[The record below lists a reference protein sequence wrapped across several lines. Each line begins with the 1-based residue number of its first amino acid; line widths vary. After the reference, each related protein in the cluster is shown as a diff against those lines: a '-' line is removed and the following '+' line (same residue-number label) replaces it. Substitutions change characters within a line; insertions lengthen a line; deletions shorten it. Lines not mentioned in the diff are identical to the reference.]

1 MIEEHKLYIRFFSG
15 KYDGGEKLL
24 KDLTNIIKTIK
35 TPIDFGLMHVHD
47 GHSMLMIG
55 DSLIYRGEN
64 NIRGIFPDIIDIIQR
79 DYENEINDKK
89 KEKKNIG
96 HLLSVGTDK
105 IFEALQII
113 KEEYGETHETYRE
126 LSNIY
131 LDLLNQLQKIL
142 DKINI
147 KLNKR

>member
-15 KYDGGEKLL
+15 RYDGGEKLL

-35 TPIDFGLMHVHD
+35 TPIDLGLMHVHD

-55 DSLIYRGEN
+55 GSLIYRGEN
-64 NIRGIFPDIIDIIQR
+64 NIRGIFPNIIDIIQR
-79 DYENEINDKK
+79 IYENEINDKK
-89 KEKKNIG
+89 KEKKNVG
-96 HLLSVGTDK
+96 HLLNTGLDK

-113 KEEYGETHETYRE
+113 KREYGETNEIYQE
-126 LSNIY
+126 LFNIY
-131 LDLLNQLQKIL
+131 SHLPDQLQKIL

-147 KLNKR
+147 KLDKR

>member
-15 KYDGGEKLL
+15 RYDGGEKLL
-24 KDLTNIIKTIK
+24 EDLTNIIKTIK
-35 TPIDFGLMHVHD
+35 TPIDLGQMFVHD

-55 DSLIYRGEN
+55 DSLLYRGEN
-64 NIRGIFPDIIDIIQR
+64 NIRGIFPNITDIIQR
-79 DYENEINDKK
+79 VYENEINDKK
-89 KEKKNIG
+89 KEKKNVG
-96 HLLSVGTDK
+96 HLLNTGLDK

-113 KEEYGETHETYRE
+113 KQEYGKTSEIYRE
-126 LSNIY
+126 LSDIY
-131 LDLLNQLQKIL
+131 SNLLNQLQEIL